1 MRVFLSLLFCAA
13 AGLACAQ
20 PASLSPLTAEQAV
33 TIAIQNNPRLAAAAR
48 EISAAQRG
56 VRAARTLTNPEI
68 LFSPGITSVSGSDE
82 ELLIRQPLE
91 LNGTRAARAG
101 AAEARLRQSRA
112 EAVVELRNLIFAT
125 RAAYYELARAREQ
138 AALARDLLAFAQTA
152 DRLAR
157 RQVELG
163 TRPAIEQTQ
172 TGIEALRAQQQV
184 TTAEAQAVTAQAAL
198 NTQMGRPPQTA
209 IGPLAPLP
217 TTAEPLPAENAAS
230 QALAARAEIAA
241 AEAARDALSQEAR
254 QLRAQGLP
262 DLAPQFR
269 AGSVVRRF
277 EDYGVGLTLTIPL
290 DYGGRRERLRQTE
303 ETARAQE
310 DRIAATRNL
319 ILQEVEQARVQA
331 HAAETVLRNYRQ
343 ELLDQAKRLLDAN
356 RIGYEEGKT
365 NLLALL
371 EAQRTY
377 RSVQSEA
384 INAQVAYALARAEL
398 ERATGAANAA
408 LLPSL
413 APTPTRR
420 PK

>member
-1 MRVFLSLLFCAA
+1 LRVFLSLLFCAA
-13 AGLACAQ
+13 SGLASAQ
-20 PASLSPLTAEQAV
+20 PPSLPPLTAEQAV
-33 TIAIQNNPRLAAAAR
+33 TTAIQNNLRLSATVR
-48 EISAAQRG
+48 EIDAAQRG
-56 VRAARTLTNPEI
+56 VRSARALTNPEF
-68 LFSPGITSVSGSDE
+68 LFSPGVTSINGTDE
-82 ELLIRQPLE
+82 ELLMQQPLE
-91 LNGTRAARAG
+91 LNGTRAARTG

-112 EAVVELRNLIFAT
+112 EALVELRNLIFAT
-125 RAAYYELARAREQ
+125 RSAYYELARAREQ
-138 AALARDLLAFAQTA
+138 AALARDLLAFAETA

-184 TTAEAQAVTAQAAL
+184 TIAEAQAVTAQAAL

-217 TTAEPLPAENAAS
+217 TPAEPLPAENAAS

-241 AEAARDALSQEAR
+241 AEAVRDTLLQEAR

-269 AGSVVRRF
+269 AGGVVRRF
-277 EDYGVGLTLTIPL
+277 EQYGVGLAITIPL
-290 DYGGRRERLRQTE
+290 DYGGRRERIRQME

-310 DRIAATRNL
+310 DRIAALRGQV
-319 ILQEVEQARVQA
+319 LQEVEQALVQTR
-331 HAAETVLRNYRQ
+331 AAETVLRGYRQ
-343 ELLDQAKRLLDAN
+343 ELLDQAKRLLDAS

-377 RSVQSEA
+377 RTVQSESIA
-384 INAQVAYALARAEL
+384 AQVAYALARAEL

-408 LLPSL
+408 LLPSV
-413 APTPTRR
+413 AQTTRR
-420 PK
+420 RP